1 MQFIVIGDVGVGK
14 ISLVC
19 FFSGGDFVEEW
30 EEICGIVI
38 FMVEM
43 IELDELWYV
52 VDLNNFIV
60 DDILV
65 EKVCQGIRGILVK
78 DQFNDFYGK

>member
-1 MQFIVIGDVGVGK
+1 MIGDVGVGK

-19 FFSGGDFVEEW
+19 FFSGEDFVEEW

-65 EKVCQGIRGILVK
+65 EKVC
-78 DQFNDFYGK
+78 